1 MQQMAPKIQPAAP
14 EIGEKFRSDSS
25 TGCNIASRFRTSTV
39 ACRSVGRG
47 PCLKR
52 GPLSSTEHKQGKPT
66 LIRASRATDVPHS
79 AWKTPLNV
87 LGVEVK
93 KRNPASH
100 GNAFIQARI
109 RGRGESQSHKQSHC
123 SMSPVQPSLEC
134 PASLP
139 LVSCQA
145 PKHLL
150 GFPEPMH
157 GGPALIEVLQDFR

>member
-1 MQQMAPKIQPAAP
+1 MAPKIQPAAP

-66 LIRASRATDVPHS
+66 LIGASRATDVPHS
-79 AWKTPLNV
+79 AWKVPLNA

-150 GFPEPMH
+150 AFPEPMH